1 MDCDCLIHPFQND
14 PGTSQHQRVMDS
26 LLSGAA
32 KIDARTLADLLDYFV
47 QMSRH
52 INFYDLQLNV
62 NDWQPFF
69 KNSVPFS
76 LAAIIKFP
84 RQDTDT
90 SLSLYKQIFDR
101 RPSPSG
107 LQLLSFSVYYRF
119 ISNIDNWHR
128 TLKDS
133 SLPFAVT
140 IEALIRNKLQ
150 APVQQFIKYVNAG
163 VQSYGINRIDFLKLA
178 ANPAWGLD
186 PATLNIADTGFSA
199 GTASAHQRLI
209 NLYSDMSGLLTVFT
223 DAVKTLSAAA
233 EKNLEQSFI
242 PLKEELQKKHPPH
255 LALLFAFLNMFRQLQ
270 NDLNQYTKKHLDY
283 FYKDILQFQ
292 SQTATPDKAN
302 IVFEIQKALKSY
314 LLKKGLLVKDGKDTK
329 SQEILFALDDDI
341 VVTQTTIADK
351 KTLFLNN
358 QLALAQTYVEGV
370 YMARNATMA
379 DGIDKP
385 FTDDPKNF
393 PTLGAHES
401 KYIDPEAKYIKPYP
415 NARLGFIL
423 ASQVLLLQTGSTRTI
438 TFDIPCTLIDSIC
451 EELGDS
457 IVEGN
462 KNCCDDQLQQS
473 PPPED
478 NPYPRFLPSG
488 IVYPQVLANIN
499 KKYVYLSEDIFRQAI
514 KKGFTKEFIA
524 SIREE
529 FLIIAAAVKPCY
541 CDLPQ
546 FETEDTVEWTAW
558 NSFLTTA
565 PNAFDADQRAILDV
579 LFPPQKILNLGF
591 SGEKNWIIPAA
602 DDYTISMDP
611 ALGIGNTFRLK
622 ITTTLIPA
630 TDSVVNYNKDVLVE
644 DFGTVKPLV
653 KVQLNDHIKLKW
665 NIPED
670 TETHED
676 NPGDCC
682 EIPDDCC
689 LLNDPDPGTQ
699 VISYYHFF
707 RNIVV
712 DSDSTDPVIS
722 VAVCGL
728 KSFIVQ
734 NEESVMDVNGPVYP
748 FGTRPDISNFDINHI
763 PGPLPRIGPAF
774 YIGSEEIF
782 FKNWETVR
790 IHVKWKDKPANF
802 NEYYAAYVANG
813 LNEAD
818 FHMQVSVLTDGQW
831 VSEPGFRPLFSNSN
845 FWIAPPPNPPLN
857 TLPAPPVCTP
867 LNPYDNS
874 YLIFSKPIGITP
886 EFILNQH
893 LGKKLETTTL
903 NGFMKINLA
912 DQDFFHND
920 YAFVLAR
927 QMMAFGRYPDLVND
941 AIYLTGGVPAVFD
954 ISIFFGNIGPQ
965 IVDLAKNIA
974 DQALAGIVSDLITVL
989 QTKVD
994 AGTNNPL
1001 YTDLIAVCVKFL
1013 NDLATIPTVTIAIL
1027 FGGLDTSTL
1036 TAGQQTQAKNF
1047 VKAFLTSFFN
1057 RLNANVA
1064 GIETDL
1070 IAAIENKFPGIIAGI
1085 NVNGF
1090 FSGLFGSKT
1099 VIIPNE
1105 PWTPIISQ
1113 MEIDYSA
1120 IAMLNDIDLIHL
1132 YPYTGTYKNIS
1143 FKLRPTL
1150 FPEFCDEGTLFLG
1163 LQNLVPG
1170 DNLNILFQLAEA
1182 TSDSESDPEEVFW
1195 YYLDSNDWKP
1205 LRTGFEVLDDATKNL
1220 TSTGIIKLALPAN
1233 MSKDNTVM
1241 PAGMHWIKATIP
1253 QNSGS
1258 VSETIDILTQAI
1270 KVVFTNEEAND
1281 KLRLAKPLPAGSIS
1295 KLNEADASVKS
1306 VAQPFD
1312 SFGGLVPEIQQ
1323 QFYVRVSETLR
1334 HKGRAIQSFDYERLV
1349 LQKFPQLFK
1358 VKCINHSFALNA
1370 HEYKNDFP
1378 YAPGYVL
1385 MAVIPDLNQLKAGNS
1400 FEPKVPVSIIEDID
1414 TYIRARTSPFVR
1426 FRAMNPRYEKINFCL
1441 RIKLLKGK
1449 DENYYRE
1456 KIKEDISEF
1465 LAPWAVGDY
1474 YKLTFG
1480 QCVYRS
1486 DIIQFLETRDYM
1498 DYISDLQMGREGLAP
1513 DALHPKVCPATP
1525 RSILIAGN
1533 IEVCIDPPECD
1544 NWGSYVACDE
1554 KNPIMECDTKPE
1566 KISDYCKPLLI
1577 SRNG

>member
-14 PGTSQHQRVMDS
+14 PGTSQSQRVMDS

-76 LAAIIKFP
+76 LASIIKFP
-84 RQDTDT
+84 QQDTDT
-90 SLSLYKQIFDR
+90 SLALYKKIFQR
-101 RPSPSG
+101 RPSGAG

-119 ISNIDNWHR
+119 INNINNWHL

-133 SLPFAVT
+133 SLPLVVT

-150 APVQQFIKYVNAG
+150 GPVQQFIKYVNAG
-163 VQSYGINRIDFLKLA
+163 VQTYGINRIDFLKLST
-178 ANPAWGLD
+178 NPVWGLD
-186 PATLNIADTGFSA
+186 STMINAVDTSFSA
-199 GTASAHQRLI
+199 GTTSAHQRLI
-209 NLYSDMSGLLTVFT
+209 NLYDDMSALLTVFT
-223 DAVKTLSAAA
+223 DAVKALATAAMN
-233 EKNLEQSFI
+233 NLEPSFI

-292 SQTATPDKAN
+292 SQGAIPDKAN

-314 LLKKGLLVKDGKDTK
+314 LLKKGLLVKDGKDK
-329 SQEILFALDDDI
+329 NSQEILFALDDDI

-370 YMARNATMA
+370 YMAPNALMA
-379 DGIDKP
+379 NGVDKP

-401 KYIDPEAKYIKPYP
+401 KYIDPEGKYIVPYP

-438 TFDIPCTLIDSIC
+438 TIDLPCTLIDSIC
-451 EELGDS
+451 GDLGDS
-457 IVEGN
+457 IVADN
-462 KNCCDDQLQQS
+462 KNCCNDQLPN
-473 PPPED
+473 PPAPEP
-478 NPYPRFLPSG
+478 NPYPWFLRSS
-488 IVYPQVLANIN
+488 IIYPQVLANIN
-499 KKYVYLSEDIFRQAI
+499 KKYVYLSEDIFKLAL
-514 KKGFTKEFIA
+514 KKGFTKDFIA
-524 SIREE
+524 SIREN
-529 FLIIAAAVKPCY
+529 FLHIPAAVKPCY
-541 CDLPQ
+541 CDLPL
-546 FETEDTVEWTAW
+546 FETEDTAEWTAW
-558 NSFLTTA
+558 DNFLTTL
-565 PNAFDADQRAILDV
+565 PNAFDADQRAILDT

-591 SGEKNWIIPAA
+591 SGQKNWIIPAA

-611 ALGIGNTFRLK
+611 GLGIGNTFKLQ
-622 ITTTLIPA
+622 ITATLAPA
-630 TDSVVNYNKDVLVE
+630 TDSVAAYDKSVLIE
-644 DFGTVKPLV
+644 DFGTMKPVV

-665 NIPED
+665 KIPKDPEVD
-670 TETHED
+670 QD
-676 NPGDCC
+676 DSGDCC
-682 EIPDDCC
+682 KMLDDCC
-689 LLNDPDPGTQ
+689 LLIGPGPGLQ

-707 RNIVV
+707 RNVTISQENLAIPLIEV
-712 DSDSTDPVIS
+712 D
-722 VAVCGL
+722 VCGL
-728 KSFIVQ
+728 KNIIVQ
-734 NEESVMDVNGPVYP
+734 SDDSLMDVNAPILP
-748 FGTRPDISNFDINHI
+748 FSARPKIDSN
-763 PGPLPRIGPAF
+763 F

-782 FKNWETVR
+782 LKKWQEVYVNLNWTN
-790 IHVKWKDKPANF
+790 KPADF
-802 NEYYAAYVANG
+802 KKYYLAYQTHLLGHPPSNVVTEDDFKIQISILQDG
-813 LNEAD
+813 DWEIWKHCQGMPDFDCKPMPAD
-818 FHMQVSVLTDGQW
+818 
-831 VSEPGFRPLFSNSN
+831 
-845 FWIAPPPNPPLN
+845 IK
-857 TLPAPPVCTP
+857 C
-867 LNPYDNS
+867 
-874 YLIFSKPIGITP
+874 
-886 EFILNQH
+886 EF
-893 LGKKLETTTL
+893 
-903 NGFMKINLA
+903 F
-912 DQDFFHND
+912 QDFAATGINCTD
-920 YAFVLAR
+920 NQNYLYQYAIIRATDFVPALPYAIEKNVYTGIKKMTVATRFGFIRITLKCQDFQHSIYPFILAR
-927 QMMAFGRYPDLVND
+927 QMLAFGKLPQTVDGAVYFDQNGDPIVFSSDDIKATVASADQLAANVDIDVNG
-941 AIYLTGGVPAVFD
+941 ANGIVANTPAVGNITGGNADRIRTILAPLP
-954 ISIFFGNIGPQ
+954 FG
-965 IVDLAKNIA
+965 DHLAADAANLFGTIDGLNTFINNIA
-974 DQALAGIVSDLITVL
+974 SFQAV
-989 QTKVD
+989 
-994 AGTNNPL
+994 
-1001 YTDLIAVCVKFL
+1001 
-1013 NDLATIPTVTIAIL
+1013 
-1027 FGGLDTSTL
+1027 
-1036 TAGQQTQAKNF
+1036 
-1047 VKAFLTSFFN
+1047 
-1057 RLNANVA
+1057 
-1064 GIETDL
+1064 
-1070 IAAIENKFPGIIAGI
+1070 
-1085 NVNGF
+1085 
-1090 FSGLFGSKT
+1090 
-1099 VIIPNE
+1099 IPNE
-1105 PWTPIISQ
+1105 PWTPTISN
-1113 MEIDYSA
+1113 ISVDYKA
-1120 IAMLNDIDLIHL
+1120 IANFEDVDLIHL
-1132 YPYTGTYKNIS
+1132 YPYNGTYKS
-1143 FKLRPTL
+1143 EELSLQPTL

-1170 DNLNILFQLAEA
+1170 DNLNVLFQLAEA

-1195 YYLDSNDWKP
+1195 YYLDNNTWKP
-1205 LRTGFEVLDDATKNL
+1205 LRTGFEVMDDATKNL
-1220 TSTGIIKLALPAN
+1220 TSTGIIKFALPAN
-1233 MSKDNTVM
+1233 MTKDNTVM

-1258 VSETIDILTQAI
+1258 VSETTDILTQAI
-1270 KVVFTNEEAND
+1270 KVVFTNDDAND
-1281 KLRLAKPLPAGSIS
+1281 KLRLAQPLTAGSIS

-1306 VAQPFD
+1306 VTQPYD
-1312 SFGGLVPEIQQ
+1312 AFGGLVPEIQQ

-1334 HKGRAIQSFDYERLV
+1334 HKGRAIQAFDYERIV
-1349 LQKFPQLFK
+1349 LQQFPQLFK

-1370 HEYKNDFP
+1370 HAYKNDFP

-1449 DENYYRE
+1449 DENYYKE

-1498 DYISDLQMGREGLAP
+1498 DYISDLQMGREGSTP
-1513 DALHPKVCPATP
+1513 DPVHPKVCPATP

-1533 IEVCIDPPECD
+1533 IEVCIDPPDCD
-1544 NWGSYVACDE
+1544 RWGSYVACDE
-1554 KNPIMECDTKPE
+1554 NNPIVDCNTKPE

-1577 SRNG
+1577 RKNG